1 MYLSSE
7 TRKSDFLKDI
17 KLTNELIWARLE
29 KWIKDMKF
37 WTEQFNL
44 KVKEILAENRSQSSL
59 INKII
64 ADILRKNGI
73 Y

>member
-7 TRKSDFLKDI
+7 IRKNNFLRDI
-17 KLTNELIWARLE
+17 KLTNELIWVRLE
-29 KWIKDMKF
+29 KWIIDLKF